1 MLRVA
6 SEGQRQLCQGQ
17 GAELCWAR
25 NPQPLRSTEVL
36 DIFRRKTA
44 PAFEVALRIGALYA
58 GIEHHEE
65 VDGVLGKYSEALGIA
80 YQIRDDLSDLGA
92 SGETNDIAGLRP
104 SLLLAVAHEKAKDAQ
119 KEMLASIWRRAWPE
133 GVTPTQVETLYTELK
148 ADERAKVL
156 LETYKEE
163 AIRSLRDLENQNL
176 KGLLRRVIGKIFND
190 VEIKGWCKEQEQ
202 FNAVERAAV
211 AQAPVPA

>member
-6 SEGQRQLCQGQ
+6 AEGQRQLCQGQ

-25 NPQPLRSTEVL
+25 NPQPLKSSEVL

-58 GIEHHEE
+58 GMEQHEE

-92 SGETNDIAGLRP
+92 SGETNDIVALRP

-119 KEMLASIWRRAWPE
+119 MEMLASIWRRQWPD
-133 GVTPTQVETLYTELK
+133 GLTPTQVETLYTELK

-190 VEIKGWCKEQEQ
+190 VEIKGWCKEHEKLNQ
-202 FNAVERAAV
+202 AVFAKPVEA
-211 AQAPVPA
+211 VPA